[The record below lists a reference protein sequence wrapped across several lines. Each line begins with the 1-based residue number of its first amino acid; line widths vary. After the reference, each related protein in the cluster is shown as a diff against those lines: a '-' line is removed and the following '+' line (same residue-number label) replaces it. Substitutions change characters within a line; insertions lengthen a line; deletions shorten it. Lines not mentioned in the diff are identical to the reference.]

1 MANYCEEPAYLIS
14 NVAQM
19 LNIHPQTLRQYE
31 REGLIIPSRT
41 NGKIRL
47 YSQVDIDKIKYILQ
61 LTRVLGI
68 NIAGVKMILEQNK
81 SIVLLEE
88 KITKLEKRQENI
100 TRYGDSGTKNAL
112 VVQQTSFGI
121 IIYDE
126 D

>member
-121 IIYDE
+121 VIYDE

>member
-81 SIVLLEE
+81 SIILLEE

-121 IIYDE
+121 VIYDE

>member
-19 LNIHPQTLRQYE
+19 LNIHPRTLRQYE

-121 IIYDE
+121 VIYDE